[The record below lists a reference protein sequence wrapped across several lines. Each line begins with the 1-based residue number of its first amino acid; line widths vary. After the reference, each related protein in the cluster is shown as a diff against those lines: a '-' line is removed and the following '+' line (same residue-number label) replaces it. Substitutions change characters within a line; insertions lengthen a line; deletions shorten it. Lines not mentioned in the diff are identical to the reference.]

1 MSASIRFALVCAVSM
16 LAFAQDPLEDRTRH
30 AVESLAAEALRSQDA
45 YRNLGVLCDSVGHRL
60 SGSPQ
65 YELAVQWALRQMK
78 ADGLQNVHAEKVMVP
93 VWRRNAEHAE
103 LVAPARHSL
112 SILGLGMSVPT
123 PKAGITADVVV
134 VGSFAELEKLPM
146 EKVKDRIV
154 LFDVP
159 FTGYGATARYRV
171 LGASAAAKKGAVG
184 ALVRSLSPVSLD
196 TPHTGVLHYEEG
208 TPKIPAAAVSME
220 NATMMRRMWER
231 GERITLHLEMN
242 CEQLP
247 DVAAANVVGEVVGS
261 VKPEEIVIISGHL
274 DSWDVGQGAQD
285 DGVGCA
291 LALEAGH
298 LIQRLGLKPRRTL
311 RVVLFAN
318 EENGNRGGLGY
329 LEAHRQELSNH
340 VAAMESDSGNGVA
353 KGFSLELHDP
363 KNGPVLDKD
372 RILTAFRSR
381 LKPFLEPMGAGA
393 LELGGSG
400 VDVGPIVQAG
410 VPGVGVNHDVTHYWD
425 VHHSKADTFDKINR
439 EDLAKNSA
447 LVAITAFLLAD
458 MPERLK

>member
-1 MSASIRFALVCAVSM
+1 M
-16 LAFAQDPLEDRTRH
+16 L
-30 AVESLAAEALRSQDA
+30 
-45 YRNLGVLCDSVGHRL
+45 
-60 SGSPQ
+60 
-65 YELAVQWALRQMK
+65 
-78 ADGLQNVHAEKVMVP
+78 
-93 VWRRNAEHAE
+93 RR
-103 LVAPARHSL
+103 
-112 SILGLGMSVPT
+112 I
-123 PKAGITADVVV
+123 
-134 VGSFAELEKLPM
+134 
-146 EKVKDRIV
+146 
-154 LFDVP
+154 
-159 FTGYGATARYRV
+159 
-171 LGASAAAKKGAVG
+171 
-184 ALVRSLSPVSLD
+184 
-196 TPHTGVLHYEEG
+196 
-208 TPKIPAAAVSME
+208 
-220 NATMMRRMWER
+220 WER
-231 GERITLHLEMN
+231 GERISLHLEMT

-261 VKPEEIVIISGHL
+261 EKPEEVVLVSGHL

-329 LEAHRQELSNH
+329 LEAHRQELSKH
-340 VAAMESDSGNGVA
+340 VAAMESDSGNGMV

-363 KNGPVLDKD
+363 KEGPILDKE
-372 RILTAFRSR
+372 RALAAFRSR
-381 LKPFLEPMGAGA
+381 LKPFLEPLGAGV

-410 VPGVGVNHDVTHYWD
+410 VPGVGVSHDVTRYWD

-447 LVAITAFLLAD
+447 LVAITAYLLAD
-458 MPERLK
+458 MPERLGK

>member
-1 MSASIRFALVCAVSM
+1 LSLA
-16 LAFAQDPLEDRTRH
+16 AFAQSPQEERTRH
-30 AVESLAAEALRSQDA
+30 AAESLAAEALRAQDA
-45 YRNLGVLCDSVGHRL
+45 YKNLGVLCDSVGHRL

-65 YELAVQWALRQMK
+65 YDLAVQWALRQMK

-93 VWRRNAEHAE
+93 AWRRNTEHAE
-103 LVAPARHSL
+103 LIAPARHSL

-123 PKAGITADVVV
+123 PKGGVTAEVVV
-134 VGSFAELEKLPM
+134 VGSFAELEKLPS

-196 TPHTGVLHYEEG
+196 TPHTGVLHYQEDA
-208 TPKIPAAAVSME
+208 PKIPAAAVSME

-231 GERITLHLEMN
+231 GERITLHLEMA

-261 VKPEEIVIISGHL
+261 EKPEEIVLVSGHL

-298 LIQRLGLKPRRTL
+298 LIQRLGLKPRRTV

-329 LEAHRQELSNH
+329 LEAHRQELSKH
-340 VAAMESDSGNGVA
+340 VAAMESDSGNGLA
-353 KGFSLELHDP
+353 KGLGLELHDP
-363 KNGPVLDKD
+363 KGGPVMDKE
-372 RILTAFRSR
+372 RALARFRSL
-381 LKPFLEPMGAGA
+381 LKPYLEPLGAGV
-393 LELGGSG
+393 LEAGGSG
-400 VDVGPIVQAG
+400 VDVEPIVAAG
-410 VPGVGVNHDVTHYWD
+410 VPGVGVEHDVTHYWD

-447 LVAITAFLLAD
+447 IVAIATFLLAD
-458 MPERLK
+458 MPERLEK